1 MPAAIARLLAW
12 VRRTFFWLTPSS
24 KTSTEQGPDLNQDH
38 ALVLAVTQP
47 SALPRWRQ
55 LRYAARVLSPSERR
69 ALAVSLAGF
78 FVFLLAGA
86 AILGL
91 QHLVTVPAAGGVYTE
106 ALMGEPQAINPIDAP
121 ANDVDDDLS
130 SLIYSGLFR
139 MQGTEA
145 VPDLAEGYAWSEDG
159 KILTV
164 TLQEDAR
171 FHNGNPVT
179 ADDVQFTVEAIQD
192 PTRDS
197 LLAPLFRG
205 VKASVID
212 ERTVQFDL
220 DQPDVTF
227 LTALTAGI
235 MPSELWQDIPAA
247 TARLANL
254 NLKPVGSGPYMV
266 KSFTRDSYGAIRS
279 YTLERFEKYYG
290 VKPYL
295 KTMVFQFYP
304 DRQSAEDALKSDLVD
319 ALSFITSNEM
329 EKFNSAA
336 RWQTVA
342 LEIPQQTVAFFN
354 LKDKTLMD
362 PRVRQALALGTNR
375 QELPAAYQDM
385 AAVAEMPYPF
395 MQPATSTPYDPDAA
409 RLLLQ
414 ETGWVMPSNDTV
426 RVYQKPD
433 PKKPGVAPAATPSS
447 TKLILD
453 IMVPDE
459 PVLQKVADILKRQWS
474 LLGAQVEVKPM
485 DSRQLLK
492 KSSRERD
499 AQVILW
505 NLLLRPDQDLFPIWW
520 SGQATER
527 GMNFSGLADKEIDT
541 LIERTKSATSSQ
553 SLAASRQRLADAL
566 LNRTP
571 GLFLVRPTYAYVISN
586 RVKGVEP
593 VLRLARPSDRFENL
607 DQWYLKTGLRW
618 K

>member
-24 KTSTEQGPDLNQDH
+24 KTSTEQGPELSQDH

-47 SALPRWRQ
+47 SVLPRWRQ
-55 LRYAARVLSPSERR
+55 LRYAGRVLSPAERR
-69 ALAVSLAGF
+69 ILAIALVGF
-78 FVFLLAGA
+78 LLFMLAGA
-86 AILGL
+86 TVLSL
-91 QHLVTVPAAGGVYTE
+91 QHLATVPTAGGVFTE
-106 ALMGEPQAINPIDAP
+106 ALVGEPQAINPIDAP
-121 ANDVDDDLS
+121 ANDADDDLAS
-130 SLIYSGLFR
+130 VIYSGLFR

-145 VPDLAEGYAWSEDG
+145 VPDLAESYAWSDDG

-164 TLQEDAR
+164 TLQKDAR
-171 FHNGNPVT
+171 FHNGNPIT

-192 PTRDS
+192 PTRSS

-212 ERTVQFDL
+212 EHTVQFNL

-235 MPSELWQDIPAA
+235 MPSDLWQDIPAA

-254 NLKPVGSGPYMV
+254 NLKPIGSGPYMV

-290 VKPYL
+290 IKPYF
-295 KTMVFQFYP
+295 KTIVFQFYP

-319 ALSFITSNEM
+319 ALSFITSDEM
-329 EKFNSAA
+329 EKFNSTA
-336 RWQTVA
+336 RWQTVT

-354 LKDKTLMD
+354 LKDKTLM
-362 PRVRQALALGTNR
+362 ALGTNR
-375 QELPAAYQDM
+375 QELLAAYQDM

-395 MQPATSTPYDPDAA
+395 MQPTTSTAYDPDSA
-409 RLLLQ
+409 RKLLQ
-414 ETGWVMPSNDTV
+414 ETGWVMPGNDSV

-433 PKKPGVAPAATPSS
+433 PKKPGPVPISTTSS

-541 LIERTKSATSSQ
+541 LIELTKSTTSTQ
-553 SLAASRQRLADAL
+553 TLEASRQRLAVAL

-586 RVKGVEP
+586 RVKGVQT

-607 DQWYLKTGLRW
+607 NQWYLKTGLRW

>member
-24 KTSTEQGPDLNQDH
+24 KTSTEQGPELSQDH

-47 SALPRWRQ
+47 SVLPRWRQ
-55 LRYAARVLSPSERR
+55 LRYASRVLSLTERR
-69 ALAVSLAGF
+69 VLAIALAGF
-78 FVFLLAGA
+78 LLFLLAGA
-86 AILGL
+86 TVLSL
-91 QHLVTVPAAGGVYTE
+91 QHLATVPAAGGVYTE
-106 ALMGEPQAINPIDAP
+106 ALVGEPQAINPIDAP
-121 ANDVDDDLS
+121 ANDADDDLT

-145 VPDLAEGYAWSEDG
+145 VPDLAEGYTWSGDG
-159 KILTV
+159 KVLTV
-164 TLQEDAR
+164 TLQQDAR

-179 ADDVQFTVEAIQD
+179 ADDVQFTIEAIQD
-192 PTRDS
+192 PTRNS

-235 MPSELWQDIPAA
+235 MPSDLWQDIPAA

-254 NLKPVGSGPYMV
+254 NLKPIGSGPYMV

-279 YTLERFEKYYG
+279 YTLERFERYYG

-295 KTMVFQFYP
+295 KTIVLQFYP

-319 ALSFITSNEM
+319 ALSFITSDEV
-329 EKFNSAA
+329 EKFNSTA
-336 RWQTVA
+336 RWQTVT
-342 LEIPQQTVAFFN
+342 LEIPQQTIAFFN

-362 PRVRQALALGTNR
+362 PRVRQALAQGTNR
-375 QELPAAYQDM
+375 QELLAAYRNM
-385 AAVAEMPYPF
+385 AAIAEMPYPF
-395 MQPATSTPYDPDAA
+395 MQATTSSSYDPDAA
-409 RLLLQ
+409 RKLLQ
-414 ETGWVMPSNDTV
+414 ETGWVMPSNDSV
-426 RVYQKPD
+426 RMYQKPD
-433 PKKPGVAPAATPSS
+433 PKKPGPVPTSTASS

-474 LLGAQVEVKPM
+474 LLGAQVVVKPM

-541 LIERTKSATSSQ
+541 LIELTKSTTSTQ
-553 SLAASRQRLADAL
+553 TLAASRQRLADAL
-566 LNRTP
+566 LKRTP
-571 GLFLVRPTYAYVISN
+571 GLFLVRPTYAYVISD
-586 RVKGVEP
+586 RVKGVQT